1 MVLGP
6 FENLTNLGLE
16 PLSEGMCQ
24 CEKYSDFEYFSNTVK
39 FTSKSYHFLKEDSQS
54 SDDENKIMRDPK
66 NGKLEFGNI
75 FMN

>member
-1 MVLGP
+1 MSKKLI
-6 FENLTNLGLE
+6 T
-16 PLSEGMCQ
+16 
-24 CEKYSDFEYFSNTVK
+24 KYLFTPGSAGSGTVK